1 MTPRGALRPLAP
13 ALLDALGDISQ
24 LATQVARLP
33 AHPRDAERRA
43 ELALA
48 CARATLRLDDAVRD
62 GGDENAL
69 RIEMLAAMRAAR
81 DALREAEAAAEAL
94 PSALLIP
101 SS

>member
-1 MTPRGALRPLAP
+1 MTPRGVLRPLAP
-13 ALLDALGDISQ
+13 ALLDALGDISE
-24 LATQVARLP
+24 LATHVARLP

-62 GGDENAL
+62 GDDDRAL

-81 DALREAEAAAEAL
+81 DALREAEAATEETP
-94 PSALLIP
+94 PSLLNLA
-101 SS
+101 